1 MGKFP
6 GGGFGGGNM
15 QQLLKQAQQMQQK
28 IQEAQAELAETEVT
42 GVAGGGLVE
51 IGMMCDKTVNYVTIK
66 PEAIDPDDIEML
78 EAVGTGV
85 AMGNAVVAFNDAM
98 KNAEDETQRLMG
110 PMAGGMGGL
119 F

>member
-15 QQLLKQAQQMQQK
+15 QQLLKQAQQLQQK

-78 EAVGTGV
+78 EDLI
-85 AMGNAVVAFNDAM
+85 VVAFNDAM